1 MIAGP
6 DGRPTSAKNLQKIID
21 RQAARLP
28 AEQRLLY
35 SRAIRNAVFMQ
46 FMSGDDYIK
55 GGTSLQVRYPF
66 EEGRLSRDIDA
77 AFTDGIDDFVKR
89 LQSRLDEGWEGFGG
103 SAEVGEQHAQPNM
116 PEGERMTSLDV
127 RITYKGRLFASLAV
141 EAVPDMNGV
150 AAQSERRMD
159 EGVRDA
165 LSSLGFD
172 IQPPREMNLYAQLA
186 DKLHALSRPGVFRGR
201 DLSDVAQVMAHED
214 IDYPKLREAVRH
226 VERVQGQHDVHMLDE
241 NERER
246 YRDAFVG
253 SFKRTSPYRDFD
265 ECWNAVQGVL
275 RQVDAD
281 HENEWKPRACPDP
294 NEMMARLEAADRTA
308 HGRQGREPKNA
319 PGGIGGRFSGKR

>member
-103 SAEVGEQHAQPNM
+103 SVEVGEQHASRTCP
-116 PEGERMTSLDV
+116 
-127 RITYKGRLFASLAV
+127 KAS
-141 EAVPDMNGV
+141 G
-150 AAQSERRMD
+150 
-159 EGVRDA
+159 
-165 LSSLGFD
+165 
-172 IQPPREMNLYAQLA
+172 
-186 DKLHALSRPGVFRGR
+186 
-201 DLSDVAQVMAHED
+201 
-214 IDYPKLREAVRH
+214 
-226 VERVQGQHDVHMLDE
+226 
-241 NERER
+241 
-246 YRDAFVG
+246 
-253 SFKRTSPYRDFD
+253 
-265 ECWNAVQGVL
+265 
-275 RQVDAD
+275 
-281 HENEWKPRACPDP
+281 
-294 NEMMARLEAADRTA
+294 
-308 HGRQGREPKNA
+308 
-319 PGGIGGRFSGKR
+319 